1 MKFEKV
7 IVNIASGLFFIA
19 LIIGS
24 MFSLD
29 LVRYGYF
36 MIIAFSL
43 LLLYF
48 FNNTLKENIERKQFG
63 KFTLVIGFVGVF
75 LVFLF
80 FGIQSPQIPFKNYL
94 LAFGIIIVVYGLV
107 GLRKKR

>member
-1 MKFEKV
+1 MEFKKD
-7 IVNIASGLFFIA
+7 IINIASGLFFIA

-24 MFSLD
+24 IFSLS

-94 LAFGIIIVVYGLV
+94 LIAGIAIIIYGLV
-107 GLRKKR
+107 GFRKKH